1 MFVALLGTGSSLL
14 LLHKL
19 GLSHDRVQVYDDK
32 LKVVELAI
40 ELINAALEQW
50 PFSNCS
56 LPFQQN
62 KTFS

>member
-1 MFVALLGTGSSLL
+1 MT
-14 LLHKL
+14 
-19 GLSHDRVQVYDDK
+19 RVQVYDDK

>member
-1 MFVALLGTGSSLL
+1 MT
-14 LLHKL
+14 
-19 GLSHDRVQVYDDK
+19 RVQVYDDK

-40 ELINAALEQW
+40 ELINGAFEQW